1 MSNGLNLAGKEYST
15 AVPLI
20 VIVGPTAS
28 GKTGLAIELAKEFG
42 GEIISADSRAIYKGL
57 DIGTAKPSL
66 EEREDVPHWG
76 IDLVV
81 PGERFTAAEF
91 KQYAE
96 QKIIEIKKRGNIP
109 ILVGGTGLYV
119 DAIVYDFE
127 FPDVPGAQE
136 KREEFD
142 NMNLEALHKY
152 CIEHNID
159 LPENDKNK
167 RYVINAILRNGHA
180 LKRRSEP
187 IDNTIIV
194 GITTE
199 MSILRARIVARA
211 EQIFSPAVYHEA
223 QAAATKY
230 GWDNEAMTGNI
241 YRLIKK
247 YFDGELTVN
256 QAMEKFMTLD
266 WRLAKRQ
273 LTWLKRNERIQ
284 WMSLEDAYTYLAR
297 HLAPLSKR

>member
-1 MSNGLNLAGKEYST
+1 MSSGLNSEIKRYSA

-20 VIVGPTAS
+20 VVVGPTAS
-28 GKTGLAIELAKEFG
+28 GKTGLAIELAKEFS

-96 QKIIEIKKRGNIP
+96 QKIIEIKKRGSIP

-127 FPDVPGAQE
+127 FPDVPDAQE
-136 KREEFD
+136 KRAEFN
-142 NMNLEALHKY
+142 NMSLEALHRY
-152 CIEHNID
+152 CLEHNID

-199 MSILRARIVARA
+199 MSTLRARIGARA

-241 YRLIKK
+241 YPLLKK
-247 YFDGELTVN
+247 YFDGELTIN
-256 QAMEKFMTLD
+256 QAMEKSITLD

-273 LTWLKRNERIQ
+273 LTWLKRNEHIQ

>member
-1 MSNGLNLAGKEYST
+1 MSSGLNSEIKMYSA

-28 GKTGLAIELAKEFG
+28 GKTGLAIQLAKEFG

-66 EEREDVPHWG
+66 EERQDVPHWG

-119 DAIVYDFE
+119 DSIVYDFE
-127 FPDVPGAQE
+127 FPDVPRAQE

-142 NMNLEALHKY
+142 NMSLEALHKY
-152 CIEHNID
+152 CLEHNID

-167 RYVINAILRNGHA
+167 RYVINAILRDGHA

-199 MSILRARIVARA
+199 MSTLRARIGARA

-223 QAAATKY
+223 QAVATKH
-230 GWDNEAMTGNI
+230 GWGNEAMTGNI
-241 YRLIKK
+241 YPLLKK
-247 YFDGELTVN
+247 YFDGELTIN
-256 QAMEKFMTLD
+256 QAMEKFITLD

-273 LTWLKRNERIQ
+273 LTWLKRNKHIQ